1 MKRIPVFARSHRAK
15 PELPDAGWQGP
26 KTLPLRTHVQLCVLV
41 VVLMA
46 AVEWAMGR
54 VPYCSC
60 GYVEFWHG
68 VVNSSGNSQHITDWY
83 TFTHII
89 HGVVFYFLLWLLNK
103 KARLSFGGLLLLAV
117 LIECGWE
124 VMENTPWIIDR
135 YRTTTVSLDYY
146 GDSVINSVSD
156 VLAMVTGFVLAR
168 RAPIWVTIAVT
179 AALEL
184 LALYFV
190 RDGLILNILM
200 LLYPLE
206 AIRSWQSGA

>member
-1 MKRIPVFARSHRAK
+1 M
-15 PELPDAGWQGP
+15 
-26 KTLPLRTHVQLCVLV
+26 QLCVLA

-46 AVEWAMGR
+46 AAESAMGR

-60 GYVEFWHG
+60 GYVELWHG

-83 TFTHII
+83 TFSHIV
-89 HGVVFYFLLWLLNK
+89 HGVVFYVLLWLLNK
-103 KARLSFGGLLLLAV
+103 KTPLSFGRLLLLAM

-124 VMENTPWIIDR
+124 VVENTPWIIDR

-146 GDSVINSVSD
+146 GDSVLNSVSD

-168 RAPIWVTIAVT
+168 KAPIWVTVVVAV
-179 AALEL
+179 ALEL
-184 LALYFV
+184 VTLYFI
-190 RDGLILNILM
+190 RDGLILNVLM
-200 LLYPLE
+200 LLHPLD